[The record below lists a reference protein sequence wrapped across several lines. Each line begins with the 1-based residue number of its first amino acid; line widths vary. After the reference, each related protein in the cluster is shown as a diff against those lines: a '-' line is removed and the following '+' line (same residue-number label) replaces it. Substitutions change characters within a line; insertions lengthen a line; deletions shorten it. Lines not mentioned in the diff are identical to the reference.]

1 MKKKWETELKTSLQ
15 LYDTFV
21 KNILLYNSGT
31 WDLSKKRSKKAE
43 QFPQDTTRKLIGIQW
58 PQNITNKKLY
68 EITKIVPLSITI
80 TERRWK
86 LLGYILGLPTTME
99 HCFEKRSNK
108 KFNGRKRTTIM
119 TTLNVTFPCYTT
131 HI

>member
-43 QFPQDTTRKLIGIQW
+43 QFP
-58 PQNITNKKLY
+58 
-68 EITKIVPLSITI
+68 
-80 TERRWK
+80 
-86 LLGYILGLPTTME
+86 
-99 HCFEKRSNK
+99 
-108 KFNGRKRTTIM
+108 
-119 TTLNVTFPCYTT
+119 
-131 HI
+131 